1 MGRIDQGNY
10 KCEIMDGVKMEL
22 LLLNIW
28 LIKNLVWE
36 TFSLLFGAI
45 GSETYLNY
53 VKVARYVKLVV

>member
-1 MGRIDQGNY
+1 
-10 KCEIMDGVKMEL
+10 MDGVKMEL